1 MGSSGAQ
8 VDMPLEA
15 VRHHAGSVDGVS
27 DGVRTAYQAA
37 NQVFLDVAAFGMLC
51 SFVPA
56 LFDPVLRGTVEAI
69 VDDGH
74 VLVTGVNQAKRHT
87 RPNPMKNQPGGIVAK
102 TMPIDVSNIAIWN
115 PVTQKA
121 DRVGMRVL
129 EDGRKVR
136 FFKSNGE
143 TVDA

>member
-69 VDDGH
+69 DEAA
-74 VLVTGVNQAKRHT
+74 QALADTAGRL
-87 RPNPMKNQPGGIVAK
+87 RLAA
-102 TMPIDVSNIAIWN
+102 DVSQA
-115 PVTQKA
+115 A
-121 DRVGMRVL
+121 D
-129 EDGRKVR
+129 EA
-136 FFKSNGE
+136 SAA
-143 TVDA
+143 TVQRAGDHRIELPL